1 MKSLLFTCVLSL
13 FFVLSTTSQNA
24 KNFDYLKDMS
34 LQRNSSKISEFQ
46 NMIAEYNI
54 KHLAIFKSDQKTTYD
69 VVFKETNCNVVTT
82 YDNSGKIVKSSEN
95 YINIKLP
102 HQLTLEVIKTFPN
115 WRILKSQ
122 QFIEYNSLT
131 GPESTFVIKIK
142 NDKKSKVLK
151 FKQTNGDVNNYVV
164 LN

>member
-69 VVFKETNCNVVTT
+69 V
-82 YDNSGKIVKSSEN
+82 
-95 YINIKLP
+95 
-102 HQLTLEVIKTFPN
+102 
-115 WRILKSQ
+115 ILKKL
-122 QFIEYNSLT
+122 IVT
-131 GPESTFVIKIK
+131 
-142 NDKKSKVLK
+142 
-151 FKQTNGDVNNYVV
+151 
-164 LN
+164 

>member
-1 MKSLLFTCVLSL
+1 M
-13 FFVLSTTSQNA
+13 
-24 KNFDYLKDMS
+24 
-34 LQRNSSKISEFQ
+34 
-46 NMIAEYNI
+46 
-54 KHLAIFKSDQKTTYD
+54 
-69 VVFKETNCNVVTT
+69 TT